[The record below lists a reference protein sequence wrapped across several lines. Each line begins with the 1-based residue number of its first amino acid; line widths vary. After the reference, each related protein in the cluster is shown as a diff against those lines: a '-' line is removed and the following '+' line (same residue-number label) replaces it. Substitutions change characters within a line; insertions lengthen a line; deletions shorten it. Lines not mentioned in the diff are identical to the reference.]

1 MLHPKNVDAL
11 IFIGRNFKLL
21 QQLNSNPSLAK
32 RGPAESQPYTPPVVQ
47 LDDGQEEEEEA
58 EDEEDYICLE
68 EALLPQVEAIP

>member
-1 MLHPKNVDAL
+1 M
-11 IFIGRNFKLL
+11 L

-47 LDDGQEEEEEA
+47 LDDGQEEKEEEEVA